1 MRPILG
7 RITKRGS
14 KLGRTTLIDVSLFT
28 LISFVVDGKQRDD
41 ELILM
46 GRVDQK
52 SRFQSLIFGN

>member
-1 MRPILG
+1 MY
-7 RITKRGS
+7 S
-14 KLGRTTLIDVSLFT
+14 ETLSLFT
-28 LISFVVDGKQRDD
+28 LISFVVDRKQRDD